1 MTARLRAALN
11 RYLENAM
18 SVKRPSKADFL
29 IAAED
34 HGYHLN
40 DSQMESFLNL
50 ADETLGS
57 YEAIDKLY
65 AATIAQQPPQREYS
79 KASDADNLHG
89 AWYVKTNIAGAAQG
103 PLAGKTV
110 VIKDNV
116 SVAGVP
122 MANGSLS
129 LDGYVPSEDATVVK
143 RLLAAGA
150 TVVGKS
156 VCEDLCFSGASF
168 TSASGPVKNPWDM
181 TRNAGGS
188 SSGSAVL
195 VALEE
200 VDMAIGGDQG
210 GSIRMPSAWS
220 GIVGHKPTY
229 GLVPYTGAFPIE
241 RTIDHVGPMANN
253 VRDVALMLDV
263 LAGAD
268 GLDSRQKNPPAVA
281 CLETLDE
288 GVAGLKIGLLREGF
302 AIPGVSEEEVDA
314 LVKAAA
320 AKLESL
326 GATVGEASAPWHS
339 GVALDMWN
347 VIATDGAAYQMLQGN
362 GYGMNVDGY
371 YDPDIMSYFG
381 AKRREHADALSSS
394 VKAVALA
401 GHYSLKNLHGAY
413 YAKARMLVPELTRQ
427 YDEAFKDFD
436 VLVMPTMPFVA
447 TSLTPADAPIEEYVH
462 SALNMLTN
470 TAPFDLTGHPATSI
484 PAGLADGLPV
494 AMMIVAPRFKDALA
508 LRVAQAYEQARG
520 AFPKPPRV

>member
-1 MTARLRAALN
+1 
-11 RYLENAM
+11 M
-18 SVKRPSKADFL
+18 SVKRPGKADFL

-34 HGYHLN
+34 HGYHLT
-40 DSQMESFLNL
+40 DSQMEAFLNL
-50 ADETLGS
+50 ADETLNS
-57 YEAIDKLY
+57 YEAIDALC
-65 AATIAQQPPQREYS
+65 AANVAQQAPEREYN
-79 KASDADNLHG
+79 KAAEADNLHG
-89 AWYVKTNIAGAAQG
+89 AWYVKTRIVGAAQG

-129 LDGYVPSEDATVVK
+129 LDGYIPSEDATVVK

-168 TSASGPVKNPWDM
+168 TSASGPVKNPWDL

-195 VALEE
+195 VALGQ

-253 VRDVALMLDV
+253 VRDVAAMLDV
-263 LAGAD
+263 IAGAD
-268 GLDSRQKNPPAVA
+268 GLDSRQKSPPAVN
-281 CLETLDE
+281 CLATLDQ
-288 GVAGLKIGLLREGF
+288 GVAGLRIGVLREGF
-302 AIPGVSEEEVDA
+302 AIPGMSEPQVDA
-314 LVKAAA
+314 LVKAAVA
-320 AKLESL
+320 QLESL
-326 GATVGEASAPWHS
+326 GASVGEASAPWHT
-339 GVALDMWN
+339 GVALDLWN

-381 AKRREHADALSSS
+381 EKRREHADALSSS
-394 VKAVALA
+394 VQAVALT

-413 YAKARMLVPELTRQ
+413 YAKARMLIPELTRQ

-447 TSLTPADAPIEEYVH
+447 TPLTAADAPVEEYVH
-462 SALNMLTN
+462 SALDMLAN

-494 AMMIVAPRFKDALA
+494 AMMIVAPRFQDALA
-508 LRVAQAYEQARG
+508 LRVAQAYEHARG
-520 AFPKPPRV
+520 AFPKPPAL

>member
-1 MTARLRAALN
+1 
-11 RYLENAM
+11 M
-18 SVKRPSKADFL
+18 SIRRPNKTDFL

-34 HGYHLN
+34 HGYHLT
-40 DSQMESFLNL
+40 DSQMEAFLNL
-50 ADETLGS
+50 ADETLSS
-57 YEAIDKLY
+57 YESVDALY
-65 AATIAQQPPQREYS
+65 AAHVVQQPPKREYS
-79 KASDADNLHG
+79 KAANGDNQYG
-89 AWYVKTNIAGAAQG
+89 AWYVKTHIAGASEG

-168 TSASGPVKNPWDM
+168 TSASGPVKNPWDV

-210 GSIRMPSAWS
+210 GSIRMPAAWT
-220 GIVGHKPTY
+220 GVVGHKPTY
-229 GLVPYTGAFPIE
+229 SLVPYTGAFPIE
-241 RTIDHVGPMANN
+241 RTLDHVGPMAKS
-253 VRDVALMLDV
+253 VRDVAVMLDV
-263 LAGAD
+263 IAGAD
-268 GLDSRQKNPPAVA
+268 NLDPRQKSPPVVA
-281 CLETLDE
+281 CVASLDQ
-288 GVAGLKIGLLREGF
+288 GVAGLRVGLLREGF
-302 AIPGVSEEEVDA
+302 AIPGVSEPQVDA
-314 LVKAAA
+314 LVKAAVQQ
-320 AKLESL
+320 LESL
-326 GATVGEASAPWHS
+326 GAIVGEASVPWHS

-362 GYGMNVDGY
+362 GYGMNADGH
-371 YDPDIMSYFG
+371 YDPEIMSYFG
-381 AKRREHADALSSS
+381 TKRREHADELSSS
-394 VKAVALA
+394 VRAVALT
-401 GHYSLKNLHGAY
+401 GHYSLKNLHGAG
-413 YAKARMLVPELTRQ
+413 YAKARMLVPLLVQQ
-427 YDEAFKDFD
+427 YDDAFKDFD

-447 TSLTPADAPIEEYVH
+447 TKLTAADAPIEEYVH
-462 SALNMLTN
+462 TALNMLTN
-470 TAPFDLTGHPATSI
+470 TAPFDITGHPATSI

-494 AMMIVAPRFKDALA
+494 AMMVVAPRFQDALA
-508 LRVAQAYEQARG
+508 LRVAQAYEEARG
-520 AFPKPPRV
+520 VFPQPPRA

>member
-1 MTARLRAALN
+1 MP
-11 RYLENAM
+11 
-18 SVKRPSKADFL
+18 VKRPSKADFL
-29 IAAED
+29 LAAED
-34 HGYHLN
+34 HGYHLS
-40 DSQMESFLNL
+40 DSQLESFLNL

-57 YEAIDKLY
+57 YDAIDTLY
-65 AATIAQQPPQREYS
+65 AQTLAQQPPARTFS
-79 KASDADNLHG
+79 KAADADNRHG
-89 AWYVKTNIAGAAQG
+89 AWYVKTTIAGAAQG

-122 MANGSLS
+122 LANGSLS
-129 LDGYVPSEDATVVK
+129 LDGYIPAEDATVVK

-168 TSASGPVKNPWDM
+168 TAASGPVKNPWDL

-195 VALEE
+195 VALGE

-241 RTIDHVGPMANN
+241 RTIDHVGPMANS
-253 VRDVALMLDV
+253 VHDVALMLDV
-263 LAGAD
+263 IAGAD
-268 GLDSRQKNPPAVA
+268 GLDSRQKNPPAVS
-281 CLETLDE
+281 CMTTLDQ
-288 GVAGLKIGLLREGF
+288 GVAGLRVGVLREGF
-302 AIPGVSEEEVDA
+302 GILGVSEAQVDA
-314 LVKAAA
+314 QVKAAIA
-320 AKLESL
+320 QLERL
-326 GATVGEASAPWHS
+326 GATVGEASVPWHS
-339 GVALDMWN
+339 GVALDIWN
-347 VIATDGAAYQMLQGN
+347 VVATDGAAYQMLQGN

-371 YDPDIMSYFG
+371 YDPEIMSYFG

-394 VKAVALA
+394 VRAVALT
-401 GHYSLKNLHGAY
+401 GHYSLKNLHGAS

-447 TSLTPADAPIEEYVH
+447 TPLTAADAPIEEYVH
-462 SALNMLTN
+462 SALNMLAN
-470 TAPFDLTGHPATSI
+470 TAPFDLTGHPATSV
-484 PAGLADGLPV
+484 PTGLADGLPV
-494 AMMIVAPRFKDALA
+494 AMMIVAPRFEDALA
-508 LRVAQAYEQARG
+508 LRVAHAYEQARG
-520 AFPKPPRV
+520 AFPKPPRP

>member
-1 MTARLRAALN
+1 
-11 RYLENAM
+11 M
-18 SVKRPSKADFL
+18 SLKRPNKADFL
-29 IAAED
+29 IAAQD
-34 HGYHLN
+34 HGYHLS
-40 DSQMESFLNL
+40 DAQMESFLTL
-50 ADETLGS
+50 ADEALNS
-57 YEAIDKLY
+57 YDAIDALY
-65 AATIAQQPPQREYS
+65 AATVAQLPPQREYS
-79 KASDADNLHG
+79 QVAAADNLHG
-89 AWYVKTNIAGAAQG
+89 AWYVKTHIKGAAQG

-116 SVAGVP
+116 AVAGVP

-129 LDGYVPSEDATVVK
+129 LDGYIPSEDATVVK

-156 VCEDLCFSGASF
+156 VCEDLCLSGASF
-168 TSASGPVKNPWDM
+168 TSANGPVKNPWDL

-195 VALEE
+195 VALEK

-229 GLVPYTGAFPIE
+229 GLVPYTGVFPIE

-253 VRDVALMLDV
+253 VRDVAMMLDV

-281 CLETLDE
+281 CMASLDQ
-288 GVAGLKIGLLREGF
+288 GVAGLRIGLLREGF
-302 AIPGVSEEEVDA
+302 DISGVSEIQVDA
-314 LVKAAA
+314 QVKAAVTL
-320 AKLESL
+320 LEGL
-326 GATVGEASAPWHS
+326 GATVGEVSVPWHA
-339 GVALDMWN
+339 GVAMDIWN

-381 AKRREHADALSSS
+381 TKRREHADGLASS
-394 VKAVALA
+394 VRSLALT

-413 YAKARMLVPELTRQ
+413 YAKARMLVPELARQ

-436 VLVMPTMPFVA
+436 VLVMPTIPFVA
-447 TSLTPADAPIEEYVH
+447 TTLTAGDAPIEEYVH
-462 SALNMLTN
+462 SARDMLTN
-470 TAPFDLTGHPATSI
+470 TVPFDLTGHPATSI
-484 PAGLADGLPV
+484 PTGLADGLPV
-494 AMMIVAPRFKDALA
+494 AMMIIAPQFKDALA
-508 LRVAQAYEQARG
+508 LRVGQAYEQARG
-520 AFPKPPRV
+520 PLPKPPQR

>member
-1 MTARLRAALN
+1 
-11 RYLENAM
+11 M

-29 IAAED
+29 IAAQD
-34 HGYHLN
+34 HGYELS
-40 DSQMESFLNL
+40 DSQMASFLSL

-57 YEAIDKLY
+57 YEAVDALY
-65 AATIAQQPPQREYS
+65 AAHVAQPTPVREHS
-79 KASDADNLHG
+79 KPADAENLHG
-89 AWYVKTNIAGAAQG
+89 AWYVKTHIAGAPSG
-103 PLAGKTV
+103 PLAGRTV

-168 TSASGPVKNPWDM
+168 TSASGAVKNPWDL

-195 VALEE
+195 VSLQE

-229 GLVPYTGAFPIE
+229 SLVPYTGAFPIE

-253 VRDVALMLDV
+253 VRDCAVMLDV
-263 LAGAD
+263 IAGAD
-268 GLDSRQKNPPAVA
+268 GLDSRQKNPPAVSCVA
-281 CLETLDE
+281 TLDQ

-302 AIPGVSEEEVDA
+302 AIPGMSEPQVDA
-314 LVKAAA
+314 LVKAAVA
-320 AKLESL
+320 QLESL
-326 GATVGEASAPWHS
+326 GATVGEASVPWHH

-371 YDPDIMSYFG
+371 YDPEIMSYFG
-381 AKRREHADALSSS
+381 AKRREHANTLSSS
-394 VKAVALA
+394 VRAVALT
-401 GHYSLKNLHGAY
+401 GHYSLNNLHGAY

-447 TSLTPADAPIEEYVH
+447 TPLTAADAPIEEYVH
-462 SALNMLTN
+462 SALNMLAN

-494 AMMIVAPRFKDALA
+494 AMMIVAPRFQDALA
-508 LRVAQAYEQARG
+508 LRVAQAYEQVRG
-520 AFPKPPRV
+520 VFPRPPQA

>member
-1 MTARLRAALN
+1 
-11 RYLENAM
+11 M

-29 IAAED
+29 IAAQD
-34 HGYHLN
+34 HGYDLS
-40 DSQMESFLNL
+40 DSQMESFLSL

-57 YEAIDKLY
+57 YEAIDALY
-65 AATIAQQPPQREYS
+65 AAHVAQPAPLREHS
-79 KASDADNLHG
+79 KPAAAENPYG
-89 AWYVKTNIAGAAQG
+89 AWYVKTHIAGAASG
-103 PLAGKTV
+103 PLAGRTV
-110 VIKDNV
+110 VFKDNV

-150 TVVGKS
+150 TVIGKS

-168 TSASGPVKNPWDM
+168 TSATGAVKNPWDL

-195 VALEE
+195 VALQE

-229 GLVPYTGAFPIE
+229 SLVPYTGAFPIE

-253 VRDVALMLDV
+253 VRDCAIMLDV
-263 LAGAD
+263 IAGAD
-268 GLDSRQKNPPAVA
+268 GLDSRQKNPPAVSCVA
-281 CLETLDE
+281 TLDQ

-302 AIPGVSEEEVDA
+302 AIPGMSEPQVDA
-314 LVKAAA
+314 LVRAAVA
-320 AKLESL
+320 QLESL
-326 GATVGEASAPWHS
+326 GATVGDASAPWHR

-381 AKRREHADALSSS
+381 AKRREHANALSSS
-394 VKAVALA
+394 VRAVALT

-427 YDEAFKDFD
+427 YDEAFQQFD

-447 TSLTPADAPIEEYVH
+447 TTLTAADAPIEEYVH
-462 SALNMLTN
+462 SALNMLAN
-470 TAPFDLTGHPATSI
+470 TAPFDLTGHPATSV

-508 LRVAQAYEQARG
+508 LRVAQAYETARG
-520 AFPKPPRV
+520 AFPTPPGV

>member
-1 MTARLRAALN
+1 
-11 RYLENAM
+11 M
-18 SVKRPSKADFL
+18 SVKRPSKTDFL

-34 HGYHLN
+34 HGYHLSDN
-40 DSQMESFLNL
+40 QMESFLNL
-50 ADETLGS
+50 ADKTLNS
-57 YEAIDKLY
+57 YEAIDALY
-65 AATIAQQPPQREYS
+65 AANVAQQPPTREYS
-79 KASDADNLHG
+79 KAADADNVHG
-89 AWYVKTNIAGAAQG
+89 AWYVKTHIAGAAHG
-103 PLAGKTV
+103 PLAGRTV

-168 TSASGPVKNPWDM
+168 TSASGPVKNPWDL

-200 VDMAIGGDQG
+200 VDMAIGCDQG
-210 GSIRMPSAWS
+210 GSIRMPSAWT

-253 VRDVALMLDV
+253 VRDVAVMLDV
-263 LAGAD
+263 IAGAD
-268 GLDSRQKNPPAVA
+268 GLDSRQKNPPSINCVGS
-281 CLETLDE
+281 LDD
-288 GVAGLKIGLLREGF
+288 GVAGLRIGLLREGF
-302 AIPGVSEEEVDA
+302 AIPGMSEPQVDA
-314 LVKAAA
+314 LVKAAVA
-320 AKLESL
+320 QLEKL
-326 GATVGEASAPWHS
+326 GASVGEASAPWHS
-339 GVALDMWN
+339 GVAMDLWN

-381 AKRREHADALSSS
+381 EKRREHADALSSS
-394 VKAVALA
+394 VRAVALT
-401 GHYSLKNLHGAY
+401 GHYSLKNLHGSY

-427 YDEAFKDFD
+427 YDKAFKDFD
-436 VLVMPTMPFVA
+436 VLVMPTMPFIA
-447 TSLTPADAPIEEYVH
+447 TALTASDAPVEEYVH
-462 SALNMLTN
+462 SALNMLAN

-520 AFPKPPRV
+520 AFPKPPRA

>member
-1 MTARLRAALN
+1 LN
-11 RYLENAM
+11 LEHTM
-18 SVKRPSKADFL
+18 SVKRPTQADFL
-29 IAAED
+29 LAAQD
-34 HGYHLN
+34 HGYHLS
-40 DSQMESFLNL
+40 DTEMTAFLNL

-57 YEAIDKLY
+57 YEAIDALY
-65 AATIAQQPPQREYS
+65 AANVAQQAPQREYS
-79 KASDADNLHG
+79 KPAGGENAHG
-89 AWYVKTNIAGAAQG
+89 AWYVKTHIVGAATG
-103 PLAGKTV
+103 PLVGKTV

-168 TSASGPVKNPWDM
+168 TAASGAVKNPWDL

-241 RTIDHVGPMANN
+241 RTIDHVGPMANS

-263 LAGAD
+263 IAGAD
-268 GLDSRQKNPPAVA
+268 GLDSRQKNPPAID
-281 CLETLDE
+281 CLATLDQ
-288 GVAGLKIGLLREGF
+288 GVAGLRIGVLREGF
-302 AIPGVSEEEVDA
+302 GIPGMSQPQVDA
-314 LVKAAA
+314 VVMAAIA
-320 AKLESL
+320 ELEKL
-326 GATVGEASAPWHS
+326 GATVAEASAPWHR
-339 GVALDMWN
+339 GTAMDLWN

-381 AKRREHADALSSS
+381 AKRREHADSLSNS
-394 VKAVALA
+394 VRAVALT
-401 GHYSLKNLHGAY
+401 GHYSLNNLHGAY
-413 YAKARMLVPELTRQ
+413 YGKARMLVPELTRQ

-447 TSLTPADAPIEEYVH
+447 TPLTAADAPVEEYVH
-462 SALNMLTN
+462 SALDMLAN

-484 PAGLADGLPV
+484 PAGLAEGLPV
-494 AMMIVAPRFKDALA
+494 ALMIVAPRFADALA

-520 AFPKPPRV
+520 AFPKPARS

>member
-1 MTARLRAALN
+1 MKTRI
-11 RYLENAM
+11 
-18 SVKRPSKADFL
+18 V
-29 IAAED
+29 
-34 HGYHLN
+34 G
-40 DSQMESFLNL
+40 
-50 ADETLGS
+50 
-57 YEAIDKLY
+57 
-65 AATIAQQPPQREYS
+65 AT
-79 KASDADNLHG
+79 
-89 AWYVKTNIAGAAQG
+89 QG

-122 MANGSLS
+122 KANGSLS
-129 LDGYVPSEDATVVK
+129 LHGYIPSEDATVVK

-156 VCEDLCFSGASF
+156 VCEDLGFSGASF
-168 TSASGPVKNPWDM
+168 TSASGLVKNPWDL
-181 TRNAGGS
+181 TRNVGGS

-195 VALEE
+195 VALGQ

-241 RTIDHVGPMANN
+241 RTIDHVGPMANR
-253 VRDVALMLDV
+253 VRDVAVMLDV
-263 LAGAD
+263 IAGA
-268 GLDSRQKNPPAVA
+268 N
-281 CLETLDE
+281 CLATLDQ

-302 AIPGVSEEEVDA
+302 AIPGMSEPQVDA
-314 LVKAAA
+314 LVKAAVVQ
-320 AKLESL
+320 LESL
-326 GATVGEASAPWHS
+326 GASVGEASAPWHT
-339 GVALDMWN
+339 GVALDLWN

-381 AKRREHADALSSS
+381 EKRREHADALSSS
-394 VKAVALA
+394 VRAVALT

-436 VLVMPTMPFVA
+436 VLVMPIMPFVA
-447 TSLTPADAPIEEYVH
+447 TPLTAPDAPVEEYVH
-462 SALNMLTN
+462 SALDMLAN

-484 PAGLADGLPV
+484 PVGLADGLPV
-494 AMMIVAPRFKDALA
+494 AMMIVSPRF
-508 LRVAQAYEQARG
+508 
-520 AFPKPPRV
+520 

>member
-1 MTARLRAALN
+1 
-11 RYLENAM
+11 M

-34 HGYHLN
+34 HGYHLD

-50 ADETLGS
+50 ADETLNS
-57 YEAIDKLY
+57 YEAIDALY
-65 AATIAQQPPQREYS
+65 AAHVAQQPPQREYS
-79 KASDADNLHG
+79 KASDAENAHG
-89 AWYVKTNIAGAAQG
+89 AWYVKTHIVGAVQG
-103 PLAGKTV
+103 PLTGKTV

-129 LDGYVPSEDATVVK
+129 LEGYVPSEDATVVS

-195 VALEE
+195 VALGE

-241 RTIDHVGPMANN
+241 RTIDHVGPMANS
-253 VRDVALMLDV
+253 VRDVAVMLDV
-263 LAGAD
+263 IAGAD
-268 GLDSRQKNPPAVA
+268 NLDSRQKNPPAVH
-281 CLETLDE
+281 CVETLDQ
-288 GVAGLKIGLLREGF
+288 GVSGLKIGVLREGF
-302 AIPGVSEEEVDA
+302 AIPGVSEPEVDA
-314 LVKAAA
+314 RVKAAIA
-320 AKLESL
+320 QLEGL
-326 GATVGEASAPWHS
+326 GAIVGETSVPWHS

-371 YDPDIMSYFG
+371 YDPEIMSYFG
-381 AKRREHADALSSS
+381 AKRREHADSLSSS
-394 VKAVALA
+394 VRAVALT
-401 GHYSLKNLHGAY
+401 GHYSLKNLHGAG
-413 YAKARMLVPELTRQ
+413 YAKARMLVPLLTQQ
-427 YDEAFKDFD
+427 YDDAFKDFD

-447 TSLTPADAPIEEYVH
+447 TVLTAADAPIEEYVH

-470 TAPFDLTGHPATSI
+470 TAPFDITGHPATSV
-484 PAGLADGLPV
+484 PAGLVDGLPV
-494 AMMIVAPRFKDALA
+494 ALMIVAPRFKDALA
-508 LRVAQAYEQARG
+508 LRVAQAYENVRG
-520 AFPKPPRV
+520 AFPKPPHA

>member
-1 MTARLRAALN
+1 MTL
-11 RYLENAM
+11 
-18 SVKRPSKADFL
+18 KRPVKADFL
-29 IAAED
+29 LAAED
-34 HGYHLN
+34 HGYHLS
-40 DSQMESFLNL
+40 DSQIEAFLNL
-50 ADETLGS
+50 ADETLNA
-57 YEAIDKLY
+57 YESVDALY
-65 AATIAQQPPQREYS
+65 AASIAQQPPQRDHS
-79 KASDADNLHG
+79 KPAASENAHG
-89 AWYVKTNIAGAAQG
+89 AWYVKTHIVGAAQG

-168 TSASGPVKNPWDM
+168 TSATGAVKNPWDM

-200 VDMAIGGDQG
+200 VDLAIGGDQG

-241 RTIDHVGPMANN
+241 RTIDHVGPMGSN

-263 LAGAD
+263 IAGSD
-268 GLDSRQKNPPAVA
+268 GLDSRQKNPPAA
-281 CLETLDE
+281 NCLATLDQ

-302 AIPGVSEEEVDA
+302 DIPGMSEPQVDA
-314 LVKAAA
+314 MVRAAVTQ
-320 AKLESL
+320 LEAL
-326 GATVGEASAPWHS
+326 GATVGTASAPWHR
-339 GVALDMWN
+339 GVAMDIWN
-347 VIATDGAAYQMLQGN
+347 VVATDGAAYQMLQGN

-381 AKRREHADALSSS
+381 TKRREHADSLSSS
-394 VKAVALA
+394 VRAVALT
-401 GHYSLKNLHGAY
+401 GHYSLKNFHGAS

-427 YDEAFKDFD
+427 YDEALKDFD

-447 TSLTPADAPIEEYVH
+447 TPLTAADAPIEEYVH
-462 SALNMLTN
+462 GALNMLAN

-494 AMMIVAPRFKDALA
+494 AMMIVAPRFNDALA

-520 AFPKPPRV
+520 AFPKPPRG